1 MTSEIQKATM
11 NNQYLLGDLSHPSTS
26 WAILFGIGI
35 VAVCFTIHEALEHRY
50 TVDIDWKNRH
60 FRFTNENAV
69 A

>member
-11 NNQYLLGDLSHPSTS
+11 NSQFHFGDLSHPSTT
-26 WAILFGIGI
+26 WTILLGVGI
-35 VAVCFTIHEALEHRY
+35 VAVCFTIHAAFEHGY
-50 TVDIDWKNRH
+50 AVDIDWKNRH